1 MATIDRHG
9 IDHGP
14 FYVRKCKDLSL
25 GTLSA
30 IEKRWLGGEQITQR
44 TATAAELSKRHNLPT
59 SQQYNYSRKGRKL
72 RDSNGRPSL
81 LDSIGKAELVE
92 ELVQKKAKS
101 EPEVKVHLK
110 ERILQKVRESDIR
123 AGNNGLKFD
132 ISRTTIAQIQHDLS
146 IGVLVPQKTMTAR
159 YDAENDIRIFFVEAV
174 MEEAHMNVCDS
185 SLILDMDSTNF
196 AVFGAGLVVKVFAVR
211 NKSD

>member
-1 MATIDRHG
+1 MSKSRRGQRPRQSSPRGTTFRLLSCATTRG
-9 IDHGP
+9 RVG
-14 FYVRKCKDLSL
+14 SL
-25 GTLSA
+25 
-30 IEKRWLGGEQITQR
+30 
-44 TATAAELSKRHNLPT
+44 
-59 SQQYNYSRKGRKL
+59 
-72 RDSNGRPSL
+72 DSNGRPSL

-101 EPEVKVHLK
+101 EPEVEEHLK

-132 ISRTTIAQIQHDLS
+132 ISRTTIAKIQQDLS
-146 IGVLVPQKTMTAR
+146 ISVLVPHKTTTAR
-159 YDAENDIRIFFVEAV
+159 YDAENDIRNFFAEAV
-174 MEEAHMNVCDS
+174 MEEAHMNVCDL
-185 SLILDMDSTNF
+185 SLILDMDSTSF